1 MVSRRE
7 VERLIT
13 DRNAGIQWGKEAKDA
28 FCKNVVL
35 FMSIMINKIESARNG
50 NHRRITNTMVDSAFM
65 KEIQR
70 VIMVGEEE

>member
-13 DRNAGIQWGKEAKDA
+13 DRNAGIQWGKEAKDT

-35 FMSIMINKIESARNG
+35 FMNIMINKIESARTG
-50 NHRRITNTMVDSAFM
+50 NHRRITETMVDSAFM

>member
-13 DRNAGIQWGKEAKDA
+13 DRNVGIQWEKEAKDA

-35 FMSIMINKIESARNG
+35 YKNIMINKIEGTRNG
-50 NHRRITNTMVDSAFM
+50 NRRRITNTMVDSAFM